1 MVSEQPLVS
10 RGTHAAIQKPASH
23 LAERCPQLRG
33 GPQKSSTRAAG
44 PSPVAVCRAELL
56 LLECCGGAPS
66 HLELFA
72 AFPQPGAAWSEQSLE
87 LRNLQLLRFYL
98 WYRAS
103 CFHQGGVIASVA
115 LPLLFMHPCRCFCT
129 RTPFT
134 KDLDPS
140 SLQFFSQGYARVRD
154 HTSRTAL
161 PSLGSLQLSP
171 SVEGARGAHPF
182 RATSDCCAV
191 TGQAQ
196 PAGAAHLLHHCASH
210 SQTTLLHTYEWQ

>member
-1 MVSEQPLVS
+1 MVSGEQPLVS

-115 LPLLFMHPCRCFCT
+115 LPLLFMQYLPVCFFYKWCV
-129 RTPFT
+129 RWREQNAAGMFRQLIL
-134 KDLDPS
+134 KCGRGMEYS
-140 SLQFFSQGYARVRD
+140 IGGFS
-154 HTSRTAL
+154 
-161 PSLGSLQLSP
+161 
-171 SVEGARGAHPF
+171 
-182 RATSDCCAV
+182 
-191 TGQAQ
+191 
-196 PAGAAHLLHHCASH
+196 AGFHLML
-210 SQTTLLHTYEWQ
+210 